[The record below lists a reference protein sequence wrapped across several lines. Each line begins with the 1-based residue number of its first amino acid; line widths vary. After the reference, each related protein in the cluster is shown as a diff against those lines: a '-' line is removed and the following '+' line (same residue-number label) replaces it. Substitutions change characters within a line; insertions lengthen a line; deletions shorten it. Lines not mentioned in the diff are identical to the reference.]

1 MRRGMADRQS
11 LRRAVRGMRR
21 LRPRLR
27 PGFPWRQAHIPRGVE
42 MPAHLSRTGA
52 NFDTDWARRWPAR
65 FVRAVIVEAGW
76 RPIVAYYAKPRIL
89 GLDRLEALDKLAA
102 LDKLETQRGRP
113 VIFVANHRSHADTP
127 ILLTSIPEPWRHKL
141 MVGAAADY
149 FFRNRAAGV
158 LSAMGIG
165 AIPIERQQP
174 ERRSAEDAAQLVS
187 QGWSLLLYPE
197 GGRSPDG
204 WGTPFRA
211 GAAWLASKCQVPVV
225 PVFVAGTRSILRR
238 GRKWPQQSPTAV
250 IFGEPLELGPGER
263 TREFNDRIERAVAA
277 LSDEFASDWWQ
288 ARKRFHA
295 GLTPP
300 LSGPASSSWLRSW
313 KHERVLRPVRSWP
326 R

>member
-1 MRRGMADRQS
+1 MRARRVLRGV
-11 LRRAVRGMRR
+11 RRFR
-21 LRPRLR
+21 LRPS
-27 PGFPWRQAHIPRGVE
+27 FPWRAAHIPRSVE
-42 MPAHLSRTGA
+42 VPAHLSRTGA
-52 NFDTDWARRWPAR
+52 NFDTGWARRWPAR
-65 FVRAVIVEAGW
+65 FARAVIVEAGW

-89 GLDRLEALDKLAA
+89 GLDRLSGLD
-102 LDKLETQRGRP
+102 RGDGRDQP

-149 FFRNRAAGV
+149 FFRNRTAGV

-174 ERRSAEDAAQLVS
+174 ERRSAEDAAELVA

-211 GAAWLASKCQVPVV
+211 GAAWLASKCEVPVV

-250 IFGEPLELGPGER
+250 IFGEPLMLEPGER
-263 TREFNDRIERAVAA
+263 ARGFNDRIERAVAA

-295 GLTPP
+295 GQTPP

-326 R
+326 H